1 MRKMLWL
8 GVLGC
13 FLLLTAQCTK
23 VIEERIYTQLPANVI
38 LSGDGAPALNLG
50 KVGDYYLDV
59 TNTNLYGA
67 KTAEGWG
74 TPISLKG
81 LPGND
86 GTNGTNGTN
95 GVTPHIGNNGN
106 WFIGTRDTGIKAAGT
121 NGTNGTN
128 GVTPHIGGNGNW
140 FIGTRDTGIK
150 AAGTNG
156 TNGLPGKD
164 GSVIYAEAGKPT
176 ADKGKQGDYYIDTET
191 KMFYGPKGATNW
203 DLSTGFSLTA
213 QQLSSENYELSSDG
227 KTLLKWKNEKTRFID
242 MNADPKLR
250 AVEKIGDNAFAP
262 IGSPAKE
269 LTTILI
275 GDNVTEIGRA
285 AFNSCY
291 RLKTIDIPEGL
302 TKIGEEAFANCVR
315 LQQIDLPETIT
326 SVEKLT
332 FTGCIRLNNIV
343 IPSGVTAIKD
353 RAFLG
358 CTSLSNV
365 FILQETAFVIS
376 TTAFDSAKALQNI
389 YVPTNIQNANDK
401 DKFVNQYKALN
412 PTYAAKIR

>member
-128 GVTPHIGGNGNW
+128 GVTPHIGENGNWFVGTRDTGIKAAGTNGTNGVTPHIGGNGNW

-156 TNGLPGKD
+156 TNG
-164 GSVIYAEAGKPT
+164 
-176 ADKGKQGDYYIDTET
+176 
-191 KMFYGPKGATNW
+191 TN
-203 DLSTGFSLTA
+203 
-213 QQLSSENYELSSDG
+213 
-227 KTLLKWKNEKTRFID
+227 
-242 MNADPKLR
+242 
-250 AVEKIGDNAFAP
+250 
-262 IGSPAKE
+262 
-269 LTTILI
+269 
-275 GDNVTEIGRA
+275 
-285 AFNSCY
+285 
-291 RLKTIDIPEGL
+291 
-302 TKIGEEAFANCVR
+302 
-315 LQQIDLPETIT
+315 
-326 SVEKLT
+326 
-332 FTGCIRLNNIV
+332 
-343 IPSGVTAIKD
+343 GVTPHI
-353 RAFLG
+353 G
-358 CTSLSNV
+358 GNG
-365 FILQETAFVIS
+365 
-376 TTAFDSAKALQNI
+376 N
-389 YVPTNIQNANDK
+389 
-401 DKFVNQYKALN
+401 
-412 PTYAAKIR
+412 